1 MGRRTRVFLSLYLGF
16 AVYCLVVLLF
26 GRTGIIATREL
37 RSYHARLEANLIQL
51 ENVNAHLV
59 QRLDSL
65 RSNPETIRLEARQLG
80 YLGPNEHFLEIGGYA
95 PPPNVVTV
103 GSLVTEKKLKA
114 TPDAVSRVIGFVAAA
129 GAFVLFEVMARQRRG
144 PKRS

>member
-16 AVYCLVVLLF
+16 AVYCLVVLFF

-37 RSYHARLEANLIQL
+37 RTYHTRLEANLTQL
-51 ENVNAHLV
+51 ENINTHLV
-59 QRLDSL
+59 ERLDSL
-65 RSNPETIRLEARQLG
+65 RSNPQTIRLEARQLG

-103 GSLVTEKKLKA
+103 GSLVTEKKLTA
-114 TPDAVSRVIGFVAAA
+114 TPDADSRVIGLAAA
-129 GAFVLFEVMARQRRG
+129 VGAFVLFEVMARRRNG

>member
-16 AVYCLVVLLF
+16 ATYCLVVLFF

-37 RSYHARLEANLIQL
+37 RIYHARLEANLAQL
-51 ENVNAHLV
+51 ENINTRLV
-59 QRLDSL
+59 KRLDSL
-65 RSNPETIRLEARQLG
+65 RGNPETIRLEARQLG
-80 YLGPNEHFLEIGGYA
+80 YLGKNEHFLEIGGYA

-103 GSLVTEKKLKA
+103 GSLVTEKKLRA
-114 TPDAVSRVIGFVAAA
+114 TPDAVSRVIGLGVAI
-129 GAFVLFEVMARQRRG
+129 GAFVLFEVTARRRDG